1 MQAVLLTEVQRIMN
15 TLRKTTICREPLAMV
30 ENGNVSALKHE
41 KSSNSANFQDVE
53 DTPDRCVLEESESPG
68 ERRLKTV
75 TKYQVINLTQLLG
88 LEEKHIVMLLPF

>member
-1 MQAVLLTEVQRIMN
+1 MSSASKTLQKIRKCLFLNILHFSLLLFLFFIA
-15 TLRKTTICREPLAMV
+15 P
-30 ENGNVSALKHE
+30 VSALKHD

-68 ERRLKTV
+68 ERHLKTV

-88 LEEKHIVMLLPF
+88 P